1 MIPRVRS
8 ASIALLVLLAV
19 ASPCLAGEGMSPG
32 RGAIGGQL
40 GLSRFWAD
48 GDYSEGASS
57 RPAFAGHFRYVLGKR
72 LRWQISPGF
81 TWSGY
86 SSKVLMP
93 VPDGN
98 FPEDKTKNTNLVL
111 LLPMTFELQ
120 YLMHTKKWHYHVGA
134 GPGVYRVWIENERI
148 PLVDPV
154 SFKRHMGLYAGVS
167 GEVGVE
173 RFIRTLPSTSVEAS
187 VATHWVFAQRD
198 DQFPSGYNSF
208 LAATEVRVGANYY
221 FDMSRLSKK
230 STALPGSS
238 GK

>member
-1 MIPRVRS
+1 MIPSVRS
-8 ASIALLVLLAV
+8 ARIALLAVLAV

-48 GDYSEGASS
+48 ADYSEGASS
-57 RPAFAGHFRYVLGKR
+57 RPAFSGHFRYVISPR
-72 LRWQISPGF
+72 FRWQISPGL

-86 SSKVLMP
+86 SSSVAMP

-98 FPEDKTKNTNLVL
+98 FPQDVTKNTNLTL
-111 LLPMTFELQ
+111 LLPMSFELQ

-134 GPGVYRVWIENERI
+134 GPGVYRIWIENRRI

-154 SFKRHMGLYAGVS
+154 SFVTHRGLYAGVT

-173 RFIRTLPSTSVEAS
+173 RFIKTLPSTSVEAC

-198 DQFPSGYNSF
+198 EKFPSGYNSF

-221 FDMSRLSKK
+221 FDMSRLARK
-230 STALPGSS
+230 STALPQTSS
-238 GK
+238 R